1 LRIENRVE
9 EGVAL
14 GELKKVSERL
24 LLPHEV
30 TDEAACICIRGL
42 ERGLTRGKPL
52 AQIAASSL
60 YAACREKEVPMTL
73 DDVAAASGV
82 GRIAVA
88 RWYRLLVIALDLKIP
103 IADPAECLAR
113 VASRA
118 KADPKVEA
126 DAREILSRAEKAGIT
141 AGLYPNGLA
150 ASALYLASL
159 LDGHW
164 LTQGGAAEA
173 AGVREA
179 TVRKQSKRL
188 RKIVEVQLRRTPTK
202 RRHSWSELEASRST
216 GPEVHVRS
224 LAR

>member
-1 LRIENRVE
+1 MRTENKVE

-14 GELKKVSERL
+14 GELKKFSEKL
-24 LLPHEV
+24 SVPGVV
-30 TDEAACICIRGL
+30 TAEAASICMKGL

-73 DDVAAASGV
+73 DNLAAASGV
-82 GRIAVA
+82 GRKAVA
-88 RWYRLLVIALDLKIP
+88 RWYRLLVTELDLKMP

-118 KADPKVEA
+118 KVDPKVEA
-126 DAREILSRAEKAGIT
+126 DALEILSKAVKAGIT
-141 AGLYPNGLA
+141 AGVYPQGLA
-150 ASALYLASL
+150 ASAIYLASL
-159 LDGHW
+159 LDGQW
-164 LTQGGAAEA
+164 LTQSAAAEA

-188 RKIVEVQLRRTPTK
+188 RKIVEVQLGRTTRKK
-202 RRHSWSELEASRST
+202 RLSWSELEASRLSRV
-216 GPEVHVRS
+216 EVP
-224 LAR
+224 A

>member
-1 LRIENRVE
+1 MTRR
-9 EGVAL
+9 APRA
-14 GELKKVSERL
+14 SL
-24 LLPHEV
+24 LS
-30 TDEAACICIRGL
+30 
-42 ERGLTRGKPL
+42 GLTRGKPL
-52 AQIAASSL
+52 AQFAASAL
-60 YAACREKEVPMTL
+60 YAACREREVPLTL

-88 RWYRLLVIALDLKIP
+88 RWYRLLVTELDLKIP

-126 DAREILSRAEKAGIT
+126 DAFEILSKAAKAGIT
-141 AGLYPNGLA
+141 AGLYPTGLA

-159 LDGHW
+159 LDGRW
-164 LTQGGAAEA
+164 MTQSGAAEA

-188 RKIVEVQLRRTPTK
+188 RKIVEVRLGRTPAN
-202 RRHSWSELEASRST
+202 RRPGWYELKASRST
-216 GPEVHVRS
+216 GVEVPVVHQ
-224 LAR
+224 A

>member
-1 LRIENRVE
+1 LRTENKVE

-14 GELKKVSERL
+14 GELKKFSEKL
-24 LLPHEV
+24 SVPGVV
-30 TDEAACICIRGL
+30 TAEAASICMKGL

-73 DDVAAASGV
+73 DNLAAASGV
-82 GRIAVA
+82 GRKAVA
-88 RWYRLLVIALDLKIP
+88 RWYRLLVTELDLKMP

-118 KADPKVEA
+118 KVDPKVEA
-126 DAREILSRAEKAGIT
+126 DALEILSKAVKAGIT
-141 AGLYPNGLA
+141 AGVYPQGLA
-150 ASALYLASL
+150 ASAIYLASL
-159 LDGHW
+159 LDGQW
-164 LTQGGAAEA
+164 LTQSAAAEA

-188 RKIVEVQLRRTPTK
+188 RKIVEVQLGRTTRKK
-202 RRHSWSELEASRST
+202 RLSWSELEASRLSRV
-216 GPEVHVRS
+216 EVP
-224 LAR
+224 A